1 MSILIIGKNGQIGY
15 ELARAC
21 DAAGL
26 DYHAVGRDEID
37 LSSSDSIMNFFKTN
51 NMYKYIINAAGYTKV
66 DQAEDEPELA
76 NKINHLAVR
85 ELALIC
91 KKHDITL
98 IHFSTDYV
106 FDGKKKT
113 LYNEEDIINPL
124 GVYGDTKLKGENA
137 IREILAKYII
147 LRVSWVFGA
156 HGNNFVKTMAKFAM
170 TKSEISVVAD
180 QYGCP
185 TAARDIARVILE
197 ILPKLESHNYGL
209 YHYCSYPLST
219 WHQLAVGE
227 INVIKDKS
235 KNKKIANIKAIE
247 TKDYPTKAIRPKNS
261 GLDTAKIT
269 KTFGIKQNNWSD
281 YLLEVINACDL
292 EGDKK

>member
-1 MSILIIGKNGQIGY
+1 MSILIIGKNGQIGH
-15 ELARAC
+15 ELAQGC

-37 LSSSDSIMNFFKTN
+37 LSSSDSIINFFKTN
-51 NMYKYIINAAGYTKV
+51 NKYKYIINAAGYTKV

-91 KKHDITL
+91 KKNDITL

-106 FDGKKKT
+106 FDGKKNT
-113 LYNEEDIINPL
+113 LYNEEDITNPL

-147 LRVSWVFGA
+147 LRVSWVFGE

-197 ILPKLESHNYGL
+197 ILPKLESCNYGL

-235 KNKKIANIKAIE
+235 KNTKIANIKAIE

-281 YLLEVINACDL
+281 YLLEVINASNL
-292 EGDKK
+292 EGDKM